1 MRRKAT
7 TTSRHGAFPVLHA
20 SVLTALYCG
29 AVFWLGSS
37 ALAAPPTSHSV
48 TPAQAAAQ
56 RKLETSELQAEG
68 LLDDDTAAS
77 TAPAPRGAA
86 GHPDFSGFWKGSKA
100 TKPVGN
106 IGKDLPGFKLPLTP
120 AGEAALKRNLTKSV
134 DPESRCL
141 IGGIPRHDASALPFS
156 IVQNKD
162 HVTWLYMYTYFRSV
176 PFDVRKHEED
186 PDPRYFGDEIGWWEG
201 DIFVIDSVGFK
212 STNMWI
218 DENGNPQSDALHA
231 VERWTRP
238 DAGHIHV
245 DVTITDPKYYLH
257 PFTYARTWIAGNPTG
272 GSREYVCSENN
283 TDLKHLGPGPG
294 GIRADGTR
302 GYDVAP
308 LPDMP
313 PSPDAYGK

>member
-1 MRRKAT
+1 VTMN
-7 TTSRHGAFPVLHA
+7 RHRALTVLRA
-20 SVLTALYCG
+20 SVQAALFCG
-29 AVFWLGSS
+29 AAFWMGSS
-37 ALAAPPTSHSV
+37 VLAAPPAAQPV
-48 TPAQAAAQ
+48 TPDQAAAQ
-56 RKLETSELQAEG
+56 RKLETSELQAQG
-68 LLDDDTAAS
+68 LLGDDATAS
-77 TAPAPRGAA
+77 TAPAPRTAD

-120 AGEAALKRNLTKSV
+120 AGEAALQRNLTKTV

-162 HVTWLYMYTYFRSV
+162 HVAWLYMYTYFRSV
-176 PFDVRKHEED
+176 PFNVHKHEED
-186 PDPRYFGDEIGWWEG
+186 PDPRYFGDEIGWWEA
-201 DIFVIDSVGFK
+201 DTFVIDSVGFK

-238 DAGHIHV
+238 DSGHIHV
-245 DVTITDPKYYLH
+245 DVTITDPKYYTH
-257 PFTYARTWIAGNPTG
+257 PFTYSRTWIAGDPKA
-272 GSREYVCSENN
+272 SQHEYVCSENN

-308 LPDMP
+308 LPAVP

>member
-1 MRRKAT
+1 MRRIMQTVTRK
-7 TTSRHGAFPVLHA
+7 GALA
-20 SVLTALYCG
+20 GRRDRKRLALCCG
-29 AVFWLGSS
+29 AALCLSS
-37 ALAAPPTSHSV
+37 IALAAPPAAQPV

-56 RKLETSELQAEG
+56 RRLETSELQAQG
-68 LLDDDTAAS
+68 LLGDDANAS
-77 TAPAPRGAA
+77 TAPAPRNAD

-106 IGKDLPGFKLPLTP
+106 IGKDLPNFKLPLTP
-120 AGEAALKRNLTKSV
+120 AGEAALKHNLTRTV

-162 HVTWLYMYTYFRSV
+162 HVTWLYLYTYFRSV
-176 PFDVRKHEED
+176 PFDVRAHEED

-201 DIFVIDSVGFK
+201 DTFVVDSIGFK
-212 STNMWI
+212 SSNMWI
-218 DENGNPQSDALHA
+218 DENANPQSEALHA
-231 VERWTRP
+231 VERWSRP

-245 DVTITDPKYYLH
+245 DVTITDPKYYTR
-257 PFTYARTWIAGNPTG
+257 PFKYSRTWIGADPK
-272 GSREYVCSENN
+272 GSQHEYVCSENN
-283 TDLKHLGPGPG
+283 ADLKHLGPGPG

-308 LPDMP
+308 LPDVP
-313 PSPDAYGK
+313 PGPDAYGK

>member
-1 MRRKAT
+1 MAMSRR
-7 TTSRHGAFPVLHA
+7 GAYPALR
-20 SVLTALYCG
+20 TGIKPALYCG
-29 AVFWLGSS
+29 AAFWLGSS
-37 ALAAPPTSHSV
+37 ALAAPPAAQPVTS
-48 TPAQAAAQ
+48 AQADAQ
-56 RKLETSELQAEG
+56 RKLETSELQAQG
-68 LLDDDTAAS
+68 LLGDDATAS
-77 TAPAPRGAA
+77 TAQTPRTAE

-120 AGEAALKRNLTKSV
+120 AGESALKNNLTKTV

-162 HVTWLYMYTYFRSV
+162 HVAWLYMYTYFRSV

-201 DIFVIDSVGFK
+201 DTFVIDSVGFK

-218 DENGNPQSDALHA
+218 DENGNPQSDAMHA
-231 VERWTRP
+231 VERWTRL

-245 DVTITDPKYYLH
+245 DVTIADPKYYTH
-257 PFTYARTWIAGNPTG
+257 PFTYSRTWVAGDPKA
-272 GSREYVCSENN
+272 SQHEYVCSENN

-308 LPDMP
+308 LPDVP

>member
-1 MRRKAT
+1 VRR
-7 TTSRHGAFPVLHA
+7 VLA
-20 SVLTALYCG
+20 QAALCCG
-29 AVFWLGSS
+29 AAFWLGPG
-37 ALAAPPTSHSV
+37 ALAAPPAAQPV
-48 TPAQAAAQ
+48 TPAQAAQ
-56 RKLETSELQAEG
+56 S
-68 LLDDDTAAS
+68 LLGDDATAS
-77 TAPAPRGAA
+77 TAPTPRTGE

-120 AGEAALKRNLTKSV
+120 AGEAALKNNLTRTV

-162 HVTWLYMYTYFRSV
+162 HVAWLYMYTYFRSV
-176 PFDVRKHEED
+176 PFDVHKHEED

-201 DIFVIDSVGFK
+201 DTFVIDSVGFK

-245 DVTITDPKYYLH
+245 DVTITDPKYYTH
-257 PFTYARTWIAGNPTG
+257 PFTYSRTWIAGDPQA
-272 GSREYVCSENN
+272 SHHEYVCSENN

-294 GIRADGTR
+294 GIRVDGTR

-308 LPDMP
+308 LPAVP
-313 PSPDAYGK
+313 PSPEAYGK